1 MQVEVF
7 KYQGLVAGV
16 DEAGRGPLAGPVMAA
31 AVILPPDFDHPLL
44 NDSKK
49 LSEKKR
55 LILEDFI
62 KQNAVGWA
70 VAMVDNT
77 EIDKINILNAAIKA
91 MHLALS
97 VLPRKPD
104 FIIVDGNKFKP
115 FGAVPYKTVV
125 GGDGKFAQ
133 IAAASIL
140 AKNYRDRFMRKIAK
154 KYPVYGWQTNMGYPT
169 PQHKQAVLK
178 YGLSPYHRKRF
189 CSFYYQQNIFDN

>member
-62 KQNAVGWA
+62 KQNAISWS
-70 VAMVDNT
+70 VAMVDNF

-91 MHLALS
+91 MHLALTA
-97 VLPRKPD
+97 LPEQPD

-115 FGAVPYKTVV
+115 FGSVPYKTVV

-189 CSFYYQQNIFDN
+189 CSFYYEQNIFD